1 MTDAQYDNIMGS
13 LEEHIKVLKDIRML
27 LQQQIAFWN
36 KITSEEY
43 FNEVVSKDGI
53 GFPQTELGFHN
64 KLIKKS

>member
-53 GFPQTELGFHN
+53 RFPQ
-64 KLIKKS
+64 